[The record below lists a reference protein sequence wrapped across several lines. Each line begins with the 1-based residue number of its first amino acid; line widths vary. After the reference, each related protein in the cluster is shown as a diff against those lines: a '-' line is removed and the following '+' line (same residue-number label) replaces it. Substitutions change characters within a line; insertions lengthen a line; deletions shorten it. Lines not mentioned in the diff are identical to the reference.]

1 MPKSALKVPRV
12 LNVAQRAQKCPECPK
27 VPKSAKKCSKVP
39 RVPKSAKKCSKMLRG
54 PKSAL
59 FKRSQK
65 CPKVTRASKSAQN
78 GQKVPRVATP
88 HKVLFFLGHPVVR
101 SCNLD
106 GDTSSFLKMTEIR
119 ILLELYLAETD
130 NSIVLNQYCYLA
142 KVSHS

>member
-1 MPKSALKVPRV
+1 MASLNLKCPKLPKSAKSAQNCSEGPKVHR
-12 LNVAQRAQKCPECPK
+12 

-39 RVPKSAKKCSKMLRG
+39 RVPKSAQ
-54 PKSAL
+54 
-59 FKRSQK
+59 FKRPQK
-65 CPKVTRASKSAQN
+65 CPKVTRASKGAQN

-88 HKVLFFLGHPVVR
+88 QKVLSFFLGHPVVR